1 MIMKATTLTLKKLGE
16 EVRTEILEAMIEAIE
31 YGYTTACVTIDTDAG
46 YLDVFTNDYDEKDCV
61 VCHDDNEHDSPN
73 LERWAEDIIPDWSD
87 AVDEVDRRNG
97 RDEDDVD
104 YSGLDP
110 AFSSWEEVNAMF
122 FRRY

>member
-46 YLDVFTNDYDEKDCV
+46 YLDVCTNDYDEKECV

-97 RDEDDVD
+97 RDEDDLD

>member
-46 YLDVFTNDYDEKDCV
+46 YLDVCTNDYDEKECV
-61 VCHDDNEHDSPN
+61 VCHDDNEHESPN

-87 AVDEVDRRNG
+87 VVDEVDRRNG

>member
-46 YLDVFTNDYDEKDCV
+46 YLDVCTNDYDEKECV
-61 VCHDDNEHDSPN
+61 VCHDDNEHESPN
-73 LERWAEDIIPDWSD
+73 LERWAEDIIPDRSD
-87 AVDEVDRRNG
+87 VVDEVDRRNG

>member
-46 YLDVFTNDYDEKDCV
+46 YLDVCTNDYDEKECV
-61 VCHDDNEHDSPN
+61 VCHDDNEHESPN

>member
-46 YLDVFTNDYDEKDCV
+46 YLDVCTNDYDEKECV

-87 AVDEVDRRNG
+87 AVDEVERRNV

>member
-16 EVRTEILEAMIEAIE
+16 EVRTEILEAMIKAIE

-46 YLDVFTNDYDEKDCV
+46 YLGVCTNDYDEKECV

>member
-46 YLDVFTNDYDEKDCV
+46 YLDVCTNDYDEKECV

>member
-46 YLDVFTNDYDEKDCV
+46 YLDVCTNDYDEKECV
-61 VCHDDNEHDSPN
+61 VCHDNNEHESPN

-87 AVDEVDRRNG
+87 VVDEVDRRNG

>member
-46 YLDVFTNDYDEKDCV
+46 YLDVCTNDYDEKVCV

-87 AVDEVDRRNG
+87 AVDEVDRRNV

>member
-1 MIMKATTLTLKKLGE
+1 MTLKKFGE
-16 EVRTEILEAMIEAIE
+16 EVRTKILEAMIEAIE
-31 YGYTTACVTIDTDAG
+31 DDDTTACVTIDTDAG
-46 YLDVFTNDYDEKDCV
+46 YLDVCTNDDDEKVCM

-87 AVDEVDRRNG
+87 AVDEVDWRNG
-97 RDEDDVD
+97 REEDDVD

-122 FRRY
+122 FRRE